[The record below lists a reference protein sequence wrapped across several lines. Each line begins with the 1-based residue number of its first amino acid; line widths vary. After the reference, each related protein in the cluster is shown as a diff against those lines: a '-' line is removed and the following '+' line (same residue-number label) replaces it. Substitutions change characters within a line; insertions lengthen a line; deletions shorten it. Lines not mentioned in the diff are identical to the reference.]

1 MSLPVMPNEYW
12 SAILV
17 NHDRLKA
24 RWADA
29 SVRGSLATFL
39 SSLPSDNLG
48 LIGDFCG
55 VPVDTSQYVQQSAL
69 HLASSDEG
77 LVLSCLRDFADS
89 KPQSISS
96 YWLISRKV
104 SPPGI
109 ESLTTFAKL
118 VKIFADDPGDL
129 QRIFVLQYWMNRAS
143 GRIFSARNIVNE
155 DVLVAGCSRLPGLIN
170 NIAEGPYRLYGTCP
184 TPEGTIFMLYRQDPE
199 RLLEGFA
206 HPLRYVGA
214 KPVLFQVSR
223 GTSVSF
229 LEVKA
234 DLISVQDATVQA
246 IGQVVKTVWS
256 DKDDAPFATY
266 ETQDIQAV
274 IQRGGVDRT
283 LNVTGIEF
291 DNVRLKS
298 PGTVLT
304 LQAVE
309 DVADSLEQLTEINP
323 ELTLIQSLL
332 DLRRIK
338 IRVPGDA
345 GERWVECKHLTSGGI
360 MFVLDD
366 RRLLP
371 DQVKKAKDLFLGV
384 VPISVELRD
393 GLFLQ
398 F

>member
-1 MSLPVMPNEYW
+1 
-12 SAILV
+12 
-17 NHDRLKA
+17 
-24 RWADA
+24 
-29 SVRGSLATFL
+29 
-39 SSLPSDNLG
+39 
-48 LIGDFCG
+48 
-55 VPVDTSQYVQQSAL
+55 
-69 HLASSDEG
+69 
-77 LVLSCLRDFADS
+77 
-89 KPQSISS
+89 
-96 YWLISRKV
+96 
-104 SPPGI
+104 
-109 ESLTTFAKL
+109 
-118 VKIFADDPGDL
+118 
-129 QRIFVLQYWMNRAS
+129 
-143 GRIFSARNIVNE
+143 
-155 DVLVAGCSRLPGLIN
+155 
-170 NIAEGPYRLYGTCP
+170 
-184 TPEGTIFMLYRQDPE
+184 
-199 RLLEGFA
+199 
-206 HPLRYVGA
+206 
-214 KPVLFQVSR
+214 
-223 GTSVSF
+223 VSF